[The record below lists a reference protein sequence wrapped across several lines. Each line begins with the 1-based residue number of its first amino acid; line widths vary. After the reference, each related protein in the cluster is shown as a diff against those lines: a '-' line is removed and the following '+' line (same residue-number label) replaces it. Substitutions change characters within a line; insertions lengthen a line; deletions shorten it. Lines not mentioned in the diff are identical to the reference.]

1 MSTLHAPKA
10 LFPPRWQRRHWLLAL
25 AAVVV
30 CAVQFWGFV
39 TSLRPPRGLILDF
52 SQEWASARN
61 LLNGRPVYTDQEKAL
76 ADYLGFH
83 RDPNDPADRFFLKV
97 NAHPPT
103 SVLLAVPLAWLDYP
117 DAFLIWNLFSV
128 ALFGLSLWLVAREL
142 QLQPTLWWLL
152 MLCALVLVCNP
163 FRQQVNQAQLN
174 MVLLALI
181 VGAWACDR
189 QERPGWAGV
198 LVGMAT
204 AVKLF
209 PGFLLVYFLLRGR
222 WKAVFAGAASFAVC
236 TALTV
241 LVVGVGTYEDYYREV
256 LPQVVNFRDWWINA
270 SLPGLFSKL
279 FDGRSGHVIPLWH
292 QPELV
297 TIGSA
302 VCAVGLVGVLFA
314 AIRGSRTREEQDLT
328 FGLALVTML
337 LVAPITWDHYYL
349 LLLVPLAL
357 LWIRLRRLGGWQ
369 WLFLLCV
376 AALWIFPKIILDT
389 ILKPGERLGQV
400 ATPFQVL
407 FIISY
412 QCYALLGLFL
422 VNAVAVWRGRRFQT
436 QAAKC
441 AMRPDSH
448 PTLPPNDSLA
458 LAARPPITSQAIR
471 AAGRSET
478 V

>member
-1 MSTLHAPKA
+1 
-10 LFPPRWQRRHWLLAL
+10 
-25 AAVVV
+25 
-30 CAVQFWGFV
+30 
-39 TSLRPPRGLILDF
+39 
-52 SQEWASARN
+52 
-61 LLNGRPVYTDQEKAL
+61 
-76 ADYLGFH
+76 
-83 RDPNDPADRFFLKV
+83 
-97 NAHPPT
+97 
-103 SVLLAVPLAWLDYP
+103 
-117 DAFLIWNLFSV
+117 
-128 ALFGLSLWLVAREL
+128 
-142 QLQPTLWWLL
+142 
-152 MLCALVLVCNP
+152 
-163 FRQQVNQAQLN
+163 
-174 MVLLALI
+174 
-181 VGAWACDR
+181 
-189 QERPGWAGV
+189 
-198 LVGMAT
+198 
-204 AVKLF
+204 
-209 PGFLLVYFLLRGR
+209 LLRGR